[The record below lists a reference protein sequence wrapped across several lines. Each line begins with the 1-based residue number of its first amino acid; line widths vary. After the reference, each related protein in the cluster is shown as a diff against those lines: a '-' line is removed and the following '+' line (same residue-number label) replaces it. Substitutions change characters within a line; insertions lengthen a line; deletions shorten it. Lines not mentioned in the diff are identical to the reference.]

1 MFFVEDDNDE
11 EEDEKPDTKGLDGSV
26 MTPLGLRLVE
36 DPSE

>member
-11 EEDEKPDTKGLDGSV
+11 NEDEKPDTNGLDGLV
-26 MTPLGLRLVE
+26 MTPLGLHLVE